1 MKSVKT
7 AVLFLAAASF
17 LIQPLQAQEKPKTEE
32 KAAHPAQL
40 KVQIVFTEFEGEK
53 KVKSIPYTSVFATT
67 GQPTD
72 TMRLRIGSRVPLMTE
87 KDGGGGGIQFQ
98 YVDVGTNLDCTAERL
113 EDGRFGL
120 RIAFERSWIQGD
132 VAISTDKTAEAQ
144 GLTTGG
150 PFKQPVIGQ
159 YKTTE
164 YLVAR
169 DGQTVE
175 TTVATDPLNG
185 KQLKIELTLNVLK

>member
-17 LIQPLQAQEKPKTEE
+17 LIQPLQAQEKPKAEE

>member
-17 LIQPLQAQEKPKTEE
+17 LLQPLQAQEKPKAEE

-67 GQPTD
+67 GQPND

-132 VAISTDKTAEAQ
+132 VAISTDRPAEAQ

-150 PFKQPVIGQ
+150 HSSSRSSANIRPPNTWSPV
-159 YKTTE
+159 
-164 YLVAR
+164 
-169 DGQTVE
+169 TVK
-175 TTVATDPLNG
+175 PLRP
-185 KQLKIELTLNVLK
+185 Q